1 MDLLLVHVWHSNRD
15 LPLNLTFRS
24 QLFMAMLMGKSCCD
38 LVAQAL
44 PCYCFAG
51 VFSLSLSLPPDVS
64 HF

>member
-1 MDLLLVHVWHSNRD
+1 
-15 LPLNLTFRS
+15 
-24 QLFMAMLMGKSCCD
+24 MAMLMGKSCCD

-51 VFSLSLSLPPDVS
+51 VFSLLLSLPPDVS